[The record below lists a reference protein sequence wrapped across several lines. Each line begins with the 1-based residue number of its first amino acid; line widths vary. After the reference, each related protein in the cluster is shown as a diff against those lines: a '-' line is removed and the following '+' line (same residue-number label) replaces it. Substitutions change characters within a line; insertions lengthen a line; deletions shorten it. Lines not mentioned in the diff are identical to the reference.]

1 MKKSKNNTWKRIAAG
16 ALSVALVAGALPA
29 NVGGLLTGGD
39 GIVAHATPEVSENW
53 VLTMAE
59 DNDIMDGE
67 DHVGYSAISN
77 AENNV
82 ITFSDFEGHLR
93 SGGTDGHESG
103 RPDGYCWVGVWA
115 EVPADVIAV
124 MDGDEEVTIPN
135 DRKISQWF
143 GFNADSV
150 INALQNTETPGVITR
165 TWNLKV
171 KKTVDGDYVDAPVTV
186 NINVNNITIL
196 PKDQNNSIENVLF
209 KNTPVFQVVDGEITQ
224 DYTNSRTYMSGEIYA
239 GKVLDPGDIII
250 LPNNA
255 NDDYYIEEEGVEAT
269 NLMLVY
275 GEENGSLVFINS
287 DGDTVEE
294 YDLDDDSIGTL
305 VCTYYNYGNNNHD
318 GDFYS
323 WNFAANK
330 NHALGDIDLDEL
342 NNGDTIDGEISVS
355 VEYYTNDNI
364 YRLNLSPGCTR
375 AYTIVDDTAT
385 TYNFGDPIYGS
396 EAESITVTRE
406 KAALQP
412 GYDFAAPEAAIGLSY
427 DGTAKNLI
435 GVAGMINPAREAE
448 GVTLG
453 NENTDA
459 TAEFKYAV
467 LDKDELAT
475 AMQAYLN
482 SRYLG
487 DNELIGALLD
497 TFEPFITGKK
507 TLEELD
513 LSPDDKAVANDAFD
527 YIIAEYPATS
537 TSETDAGDYYV
548 FGKLDVDDDAEDF
561 YYADSAAFYIGKAT
575 IAKANLAQTDYIAPV
590 GGDVNFTGEQVA
602 LIADANKGSVA
613 LIDPQDESKGA
624 KGTLEYRNG
633 AWIEGN
639 NVSPTT
645 TLAVG
650 DIIKPTGTDG
660 ITLNFGNKSLVI
672 SDDEHQLHSF
682 FDSVVVNF
690 DNTSGEIR
698 VARGTDVAK
707 FSITERDAIKITG
720 VNGDTLSAEFVN
732 TATLSEDE
740 WSTTVPT
747 AVDEGDYA
755 VAWRIKGSANYN
767 DVAPQTVSATIKK
780 AEVNFTLVNLADAVV
795 VPVDEQETLNF
806 ENNVYTLIGTK
817 KYKIYTNKTIAN
829 RVVRT
834 ESNTKL
840 FTELKFSTEN
850 DAEYNNNTYGY
861 CYTIT
866 VPALPLENGYVLSH
880 TNNFE
885 GDNPDAA
892 KSKLY
897 VSEDNE
903 AGELVA
909 ELKGKGTYY
918 YGDKPS
924 LDDVEF
930 TQAGAAYKGSI
941 VQVNDIYFMKD
952 GSIVKNDALQ
962 VGVTYEMTAYVTVD
976 KSGAV
981 EIDPETGKEINDKS
995 AYYLK
1000 RDVTLAER
1008 PLYLCDAYLVDEGK
1022 DFENAEFNAEQP
1034 ESATNKKYNATKL
1047 DVVQDTDETGAPI
1060 VGKYHVEVPAGTF
1073 TYDGKEKAP
1082 VIKLVN
1088 PGNGDILTAK
1098 NFAVK
1103 EGNTGFKGTNAGSYT
1118 FGLEALPST
1127 EATADT
1133 EAFVNNYVEELTVN
1147 WQIKKAVVNADAI
1160 DAKAID
1166 NIVYDAEKLKTA
1178 DDFTFAAKM
1187 TEGENPQ
1194 PVDPKAAALLAD
1206 PATAISEPTFGYTPD
1221 YTETLG
1227 AAAAGISMQQSNYD
1241 WAMDDGDEATAAGAL
1256 NIIETEILP
1265 LIANKY
1271 IGGGWGFLQQ
1281 SSEYFKYK
1289 ISYNGAEE
1297 FAPYQIFTEGTEL
1310 KYLASEDDVEP
1321 IVLATLEDG
1330 EFFQLTSA
1338 TLDSDGEVA
1347 TIHYAITKTVPT
1359 TDGKSAGLHKATFTI
1374 TNPNYEDITI
1384 KDVDALIAK
1393 RKVTIT
1399 PSKDNNRTYGY
1410 EDVLPSYDNDV
1421 YNPGRVLQ
1429 NELKGDFEIA
1439 KTKTDGDK
1447 TVLVGKTGLIESD
1460 AAQLDMNTEQALQ
1473 AMAPAVTMF
1482 LTIGKEKD
1490 TTNKLNPGSNDMF
1503 NFETFV
1509 NDAGTYE
1516 YVIRTP
1522 EDINA
1527 QLDAWEQAIGGD
1539 AQQIAYCE
1547 EIRRLINTITANY
1560 EYVLPEDSVFTLE
1573 KAPLTKD
1580 LFTLDEEA
1588 QEVLEFELVNGIPTY
1603 VFNGSEFLAPEYIA
1617 DDTTFGDTET
1627 KKLNEWDYIK
1637 GGYTKA
1643 ALPGD
1648 YYKVEFLATP
1658 DGNYKNADA
1667 DQPWVIEAN
1676 DGYSASV
1683 YVRSNKTYDGK
1694 AVTPTMTYYFDGRRI
1709 SGNDVPKSF
1718 KTTYTYYKNTKTDN
1732 DGVFLGEDYISYI
1745 KANMTKLDE
1754 APKDAGDYYVIA
1766 TTTAKGYEIEDSYA
1780 HFHIN
1785 RVRVHVTPSV
1795 TSKQFGEADPKITFT
1810 TDLEKQV
1817 VAGDTVNFKKEVT
1830 ELVIGG
1836 YTDETKITEENP
1848 TGLVEY
1854 DGSVSDKWT
1863 YDLNGLELDNPN
1875 YTFSLS
1881 TENFTVTAHELT
1893 DENIRAKKICVAEEN
1908 GFADPNNNIEV
1919 FITVGGEDKILTPG
1933 TDYEFTSNVQTQEN
1947 GSYKVQIKGIGNYA
1961 GFAEADVD
1969 VIGDI
1974 SNLEAED
1981 ISKLYTITEAA
1992 PEVAINGT
2000 RHLIGA
2006 QVRWNGKVVQ
2016 DGLTVEEYGII
2027 FSRDGSVTDISELT
2041 YEASST
2047 DTTKSI
2053 VRLEGNNGRNI
2064 VDYGKGVIAV
2074 GYAKLKDAAGNELI
2088 AYSKNI
2094 GCNTY
2099 VCTEFAPE
2107 AKTNGTLKGV
2117 QVRYKGE
2124 IYDTKNYSVKE
2135 YGLIY
2140 SKAAGRTAADLTLE
2154 AVDANDDI
2162 NMIVGANGQIFTDEG
2177 NGVVAVGYMIIQN
2190 KAGDTAYVYTN
2201 DLGGKYDEL
2210 VQQ

>member
-39 GIVAHATPEVSENW
+39 GIVAHATPGVSENW
-53 VLTMAE
+53 TLTMAE

-67 DHVGYSAISN
+67 NHVGYSAISN

-93 SGGTDGHESG
+93 SGGTEGHESG

-171 KKTVDGDYVDAPVTV
+171 KKTAGGDYVDAPVTV

-209 KNTPVFQVVDGEITQ
+209 KNTPIFQVFNGQIIQ
-224 DYTNSRTYMSGEIYA
+224 NYTNSRTYSYDDLAYGT
-239 GKVLDPGDIII
+239 VLKPGDIITI
-250 LPNNA
+250 PENVKIMNVLEDAP
-255 NDDYYIEEEGVEAT
+255 AT
-269 NLMLVY
+269 STETSLMLVRVTY
-275 GEENGSLVFINS
+275 
-287 DGDTVEE
+287 DGLYFVDSE
-294 YDLDDDSIGTL
+294 YNYYAGYELEDNAVGTL
-305 VCTYYNYGNNNHD
+305 VYTGKD
-318 GDFYS
+318 EEQGTVWLS
-323 WNFAANK
+323 FAANK

-342 NNGDTIDGEISVS
+342 KNGDTIDGEIYVS
-355 VEYYTNDNI
+355 VEDYTDYNI
-364 YRLNLSPGCTR
+364 YRLNLVPGCTR
-375 AYTIVDDTAT
+375 AYTIVDNTPM
-385 TYNFGDPIYGS
+385 TYNFGDPIYS
-396 EAESITVTRE
+396 SVAESITVTRE
-406 KAALQP
+406 KAALQL
-412 GYDFAAPEAAIGLSY
+412 GDDFAAPELAAGLTY
-427 DGTAKNLI
+427 NGQAQNLI

-448 GVTLG
+448 GVTLEG
-453 NENTDA
+453 DDA
-459 TAEFKYAV
+459 TAEFNYAV

-475 AMQAYLN
+475 AMQAYIATLQLSPQDSEYWYN
-482 SRYLG
+482 
-487 DNELIGALLD
+487 

-507 TLEELD
+507 TLEELN
-513 LSPDDKAVANDAFD
+513 LTPEQQAFANDAFD

-575 IAKANLAQTDYIAPV
+575 IAKANLAQADYIAPV

-613 LIDPQDESKGA
+613 LIDLQDVSKGT

-639 NVSPTT
+639 DINLNNSIP
-645 TLAVG
+645 AVG
-650 DIIKPTGTDG
+650 TILKPTGEDG
-660 ITLNFGNKSLVI
+660 INFNIGNKSI
-672 SDDEHQLHSF
+672 EIEG
-682 FDSVVVNF
+682 
-690 DNTSGEIR
+690 DNGLCEFYGSLEVLLYNGRIELSNGSEN
-698 VARGTDVAK
+698 AGW
-707 FSITERDAIKITG
+707 SLSERDAIKITG
-720 VNGDTLSAEFVN
+720 VIGDTLYAEFVN
-732 TATLSEDE
+732 TATLPEDE

-1022 DFENAEFNAEQP
+1022 DFENADFNAEQP

-1047 DVVQDTDETGAPI
+1047 DVVQDRDATGAPI
-1060 VGKYHVEVPAGTF
+1060 EGKYHVEVPAGTF

-1221 YTETLG
+1221 NTETLG

-1399 PSKDNNRTYGY
+1399 PSEENNRVYGY

-1429 NELKGDFEIA
+1429 NELKGDFELA

-1522 EDINA
+1522 EEINA

-1580 LFTLDEEA
+1580 LFTLDEGT

-1718 KTTYTYYKNTKTDN
+1718 KTTYTYYKNTQTDN

-1817 VAGDTVNFKKEVT
+1817 VAGDTVKFKKEVT

-1836 YTDETKITEENP
+1836 YTDETKITDENP

-1893 DENIRAKKICVAEEN
+1893 DENIRATKICVAEEN
-1908 GFADPNNNIEV
+1908 GFADPSNYIEV